1 MRVNNTTIF
10 MGDDTARARHG
21 AIAGQEN
28 GAGRTSLTASK
39 ASGAAGRSVD
49 ASGLKAVFDPV
60 AQKKAQAQKQAL
72 KLVGDVFAGDRKVDQ
87 DLEGRRERIRQLQ
100 QESGEYRR
108 SIQDIESNRE
118 EFRKNSGVA
127 ADSEEERELQ
137 LLAKDKEASFE
148 GSSVR
153 LSAEER
159 EEVARIKERG
169 LTQYQEE
176 SLAMKEDERYFAEA
190 IYKSEQEIQTENS
203 IISGTKIERLKSHT
217 MVDAQKE
224 AEQIMQK
231 ASEEIV
237 DLLVGEAKDHIEEE
251 LEEKKEA
258 AKEEAEKRE
267 ELQEKVDAAKER
279 KKEQEEFTEE
289 ILEATK
295 GQISGASGMNEAQQ
309 EIKDMMNKMK
319 LLEEDIKGA
328 AVDQN
333 V

>member
-1 MRVNNTTIF
+1 MKVNNNTTIF
-10 MGDDTARARHG
+10 MGDAMAKIGYG
-21 AIAGQEN
+21 AVAGQEN
-28 GAGRTSLTASK
+28 GGAKAG
-39 ASGAAGRSVD
+39 GVNAGNTKSVD
-49 ASGLKAVFDPV
+49 ASGLKAAFDPV

-72 KLVGDVFAGDRKVDQ
+72 KLVGDVFANDRKMDQ

-100 QESGEYRR
+100 QENGEYRR
-108 SIQDIESNRE
+108 SIQDIENNRE

-127 ADSEEERELQ
+127 ADSDEERELQ
-137 LLAKDKEASFE
+137 LLAKEKEASFA

-153 LSAEER
+153 LSDEER
-159 EEVARIKERG
+159 EEIARIKEKG
-169 LTQYQEE
+169 LTQYQQD

-190 IYKSEQEIQTENS
+190 IHKGEQEIETENG
-203 IISGTKIERLKSHT
+203 IITGTKIERLKTHAMT
-217 MVDAQKE
+217 DAQKE

-231 ASEEIV
+231 ASEDIV
-237 DLLVGEAKDHIEEE
+237 NLLVGEAKDHIEEE

-289 ILEATK
+289 ILEATR
-295 GQISGASGMNEAQQ
+295 GQGTGAAGMNEAQQ

-319 LLEEDIKGA
+319 LIEEDIKGA

>member
-1 MRVNNTTIF
+1 MKVNHNTTIF
-10 MGDDTARARHG
+10 MGDEAARARHG
-21 AIAGQEN
+21 AGAGQEN
-28 GAGRTSLTASK
+28 GGVR
-39 ASGAAGRSVD
+39 SGSAKSVD

-72 KLVGDVFAGDRKVDQ
+72 KLVGDVFANDRKMDQ

-100 QESGEYRR
+100 QENGEYRR
-108 SIQDIESNRE
+108 SIQDIENNRE

-127 ADSEEERELQ
+127 ADSDEERELQ
-137 LLAKDKEASFE
+137 LLAKEKEASFA

-153 LSAEER
+153 LSDEER
-159 EEVARIKERG
+159 EEIARIKEKG
-169 LTQYQEE
+169 LTQYQQD

-190 IYKSEQEIQTENS
+190 IHKGEQEIETENAT
-203 IISGTKIERLKSHT
+203 ITGTKIERLKTHAMT
-217 MVDAQKE
+217 DAQKE

-231 ASEEIV
+231 ASGDIV
-237 DLLVGEAKDHIEEE
+237 NLLVGEAKDHIEEE
-251 LEEKKEA
+251 LEEKKET

-289 ILEATK
+289 ILEATR
-295 GQISGASGMNEAQQ
+295 GQGTGAAGMNEAQQ

-319 LLEEDIKGA
+319 LIEEDIKGA
-328 AVDQN
+328 AVDRN

>member
-1 MRVNNTTIF
+1 MKVNNTTIF
-10 MGDDTARARHG
+10 MGDETARTRHG
-21 AIAGQEN
+21 AVAGQEN
-28 GAGRTSLTASK
+28 GGAKAGGVKTGSTKSL
-39 ASGAAGRSVD
+39 D
-49 ASGLKAVFDPV
+49 ASGLKAAFDPV

-72 KLVGDVFAGDRKVDQ
+72 KLVGDVFANDRKMDQ

-100 QESGEYRR
+100 QENGEYRR
-108 SIQDIESNRE
+108 SIQDIENNRE
-118 EFRKNSGVA
+118 EFRKNSGVV

-137 LLAKDKEASFE
+137 LLAKEKEESFA

-153 LSAEER
+153 LSDEER
-159 EEVARIKERG
+159 EKIARIKEKG
-169 LTQYQEE
+169 LTQYQQD

-190 IYKSEQEIQTENS
+190 IHKGEQEIETENA
-203 IISGTKIERLKSHT
+203 IITGTKIERLKTHA
-217 MVDAQKE
+217 MMDAQKE

-231 ASEEIV
+231 ASEDIV
-237 DLLVGEAKDHIEEE
+237 NLLVGEAKDHIEEE

-267 ELQEKVDAAKER
+267 ELPEKVDAARER

-289 ILEATK
+289 ILEATR
-295 GQISGASGMNEAQQ
+295 GQGTGAAGINEAQQ

-319 LLEEDIKGA
+319 LIEEDIKGA

>member
-1 MRVNNTTIF
+1 MKVDQTVFIGNGKMRSGQGIRTEQE
-10 MGDDTARARHG
+10 RS
-21 AIAGQEN
+21 AGQRSRN
-28 GAGRTSLTASK
+28 Q
-39 ASGAAGRSVD
+39 SVD
-49 ASGLKAVFDPV
+49 GSHIRNALDP
-60 AQKKAQAQKQAL
+60 AAYKKSQAQKQAL
-72 KLVGDVFAGDRKVDQ
+72 KLVGDVFANDRKMDQ

-100 QESGEYRR
+100 QENGEYRR
-108 SIQDIESNRE
+108 SIQDIENNRE

-127 ADSEEERELQ
+127 ADSDEERELQ
-137 LLAKDKEASFE
+137 LLAKEKEASFA

-153 LSAEER
+153 LSDEER
-159 EEVARIKERG
+159 EEIARIKEKG
-169 LTQYQEE
+169 LTQYQQD

-190 IYKSEQEIQTENS
+190 IHKGEQEIETENA
-203 IISGTKIERLKSHT
+203 IITGTKIERLKTHAMT
-217 MVDAQKE
+217 DAQKE

-231 ASEEIV
+231 ASEDIV
-237 DLLVGEAKDHIEEE
+237 NLLVGEAKDHIEEE
-251 LEEKKEA
+251 MEEKKEA

-289 ILEATK
+289 ILEATR
-295 GQISGASGMNEAQQ
+295 GQGTGATGMNEAQQ

-319 LLEEDIKGA
+319 LIEEDIKGA

>member
-1 MRVNNTTIF
+1 MKVNNTTIF

-28 GAGRTSLTASK
+28 GAGK
-39 ASGAAGRSVD
+39 SVD
-49 ASGLKAVFDPV
+49 ASGLKAAFDPV

-100 QESGEYRR
+100 QENGEYRR

-118 EFRKNSGVA
+118 ELRKNSGVA

-153 LSAEER
+153 LSAEEK

-190 IYKSEQEIQTENS
+190 IHKSEQEIQMENS
-203 IISGTKIERLKSHT
+203 VISGTKIERLKSHA

-237 DLLVGEAKDHIEEE
+237 NLLVGEAKDHIEEE

-319 LLEEDIKGA
+319 LIEEDIKGA
-328 AVDQN
+328 AVDKN